1 MVGANFRVR
10 INTNKE
16 RANQESKKVNSFS
29 KNHSRNYS
37 NRQIKNP
44 KRILTVS
51 CDTPSDTF
59 SGLHEQ
65 HLNLPKNVI
74 IGHLKETGICLLSET
89 KIDDSFPNSQFF
101 AEGHRMFRKD
111 RNKTGG
117 SLIHK

>member
-51 CDTPSDTF
+51 CNTPSDTF
-59 SGLHEQ
+59 SGLREQ

-74 IGHLKETGICLLSET
+74 IGHLKQTGICLLPET
-89 KIDDSFPNSQFF
+89 KIDNSFPKSQFF
-101 AEGHRMFRKD
+101 AEGHRMFRID
-111 RNKTGG
+111 RNKNGG
-117 SLIHK
+117 GLIHK